1 MKQIKLNNL
10 SRQYNLIKKKVDKR
24 IKKVFENNNF
34 ILGKEVFTLEKK
46 LIQFTGAKFCLGV
59 SSGTDALLMSLMAKS

>member
-24 IKKVFENNNF
+24 IKKVIENNNF
-34 ILGKEVFTLEKK
+34 ILGKEVFTL
-46 LIQFTGAKFCLGV
+46 
-59 SSGTDALLMSLMAKS
+59 

>member
-46 LIQFTGAKFCLGV
+46 INPIYRGKILFGCL
-59 SSGTDALLMSLMAKS
+59 KWY